1 LTHKSRIAYLMGIL
15 VAVLAVGCGSQSST
29 PTASQGT
36 STTRSPLVAQADPI
50 CQQIAAERQAT
61 NAALRHADTSTTKL
75 LQALAQKASGT
86 AAYERRQ
93 LTRLSKLSV
102 PSSIAHD
109 WGELLA
115 GMRQLAGFAE
125 RLGPEARSMNAA
137 GVQKLVG
144 ESARLRQRLASI
156 AGRDGFT
163 YCGRA
168 T

>member
-1 LTHKSRIAYLMGIL
+1 MGIL
-15 VAVLAVGCGSQSST
+15 VAVLAVGCGSTSSS
-29 PTASQGT
+29 PTASQGA

-61 NAALRHADTSTTKL
+61 NTALRHADTSTTKL
-75 LQALAQKASGT
+75 LHALAQKASST

-93 LTRLSKLSV
+93 IARLSKLSV

-109 WGELLA
+109 WSELLV

-125 RLGPEARSMNAA
+125 RLGPEARSMNSA

-144 ESARLRQRLASI
+144 ESTQIRQRLALI
-156 AGRDGFT
+156 AERDGFT